1 MKILMAQK
9 WSWKSLT
16 YSTFKLKNLSTGSV
30 DMVSYNSL
38 KNFLQLNEKFQNF
51 RRKSHL
57 CKVYFGVLQ
66 YYEGKKSGFYY
77 FAIFS
82 SEQKWRTLLGFP
94 SKFQIGKDLLPTLW
108 TFIKR
113 QGRWNSAH
121 WLDVLPFPHFFKH
134 RKKKNRNYYVP
145 SNVLTFRRPRPKFS
159 ILPLP
164 MYSPGPAKYMGIRP
178 HLLLDRY
185 VNPIST
191 KGGKLYP

>member
-1 MKILMAQK
+1 MATVIEEQTSTVWKKSNPISFILFTYLHVFSTLSTQGRNGDYGMKILMAQK

-57 CKVYFGVLQ
+57 CILVCFSTTR
-66 YYEGKKSGFYY
+66 GKKSGFYY

-121 WLDVLPFPHFFKH
+121 WWDVPPPPPIFANPE
-134 RKKKNRNYYVP
+134 NRR
-145 SNVLTFRRPRPKFS
+145 TE
-159 ILPLP
+159 
-164 MYSPGPAKYMGIRP
+164 
-178 HLLLDRY
+178 
-185 VNPIST
+185 
-191 KGGKLYP
+191 

>member
-57 CKVYFGVLQ
+57 CILVCFSTTR
-66 YYEGKKSGFYY
+66 GKKSGFYY

-121 WLDVLPFPHFFKH
+121 WWDVPIPSNFCKS
-134 RKKKNRNYYVP
+134 RQQKNRITGTSLPRQIFDLPSFPIEVLYSALTYVL
-145 SNVLTFRRPRPKFS
+145 SWLS
-159 ILPLP
+159 ILESL
-164 MYSPGPAKYMGIRP
+164 YSAGR
-178 HLLLDRY
+178 R
-185 VNPIST
+185 
-191 KGGKLYP
+191 